1 MSNGIGNNPLNDI
14 SKVYLEQV
22 AESAVPGKPA
32 EKLGAVT
39 SIPKSEQDAAKN
51 RLLAKAKAKREK
63 MKEALDPVGQEDSD
77 IDNDGDVDKSD
88 KYLGKRRKAIAKAMK
103 KRMKEEVEQIDEIS
117 KELATKAY
125 AERRTNEFEG
135 DEKHTKSDKTH
146 ARIVKKHGKKA
157 GEDADKAANK
167 KIYGEGIDYKG
178 AARMDAAKK
187 KKKVDVFAYDRKLQA
202 QGKLK
207 GKKLP
212 PPPTNEE
219 VEIDEMI
226 DAKGAARMD
235 AAKKK
240 KKVDVFAYDR
250 KLQAQGKLK
259 GKKLPP
265 PPTNEG
271 FSDWREELREVC
283 GSCTG
288 AGMGG
293 AYPTLLKKK
302 SGKRTSDT
310 SEDMVKEKTVKNKV
324 KINPVMGEETILEA
338 VEIDEFDFTVEG
350 VYFDLQE
357 EGYEQDD
364 IEEALEWVLTEARVT
379 YGSDTESPRQQ
390 MMKKAKGRLRFLG
403 RKVGDKM
410 ASAKKK
416 VGMASAKAQVAAYNK
431 AREAKQSA
439 SDTANRMKK
448 SAADAPKKAKKGL
461 KSAIKG
467 AAQKVVDRMS
477 EGVTEEYK
485 ELPKR
490 KMGMKAG
497 KKIVSALGHA
507 AKAGQ
512 DTDERNIEPQV
523 RMHKANKKGKQ
534 ADKIHNVATKHN
546 PELSKMKSIKNR
558 LTGMTKN
565 EETDPKEKQML
576 AKKKQM
582 MMKQQMLDK
591 QRMQAQ
597 QQGKLPS
604 GHRVEQ
610 KESMSTFEKVKA
622 ELAKKHGAAAIV
634 GTPENKAANAK
645 RKAEAQKNKKK
656 PAPDTRTDAQK
667 MADATG
673 PRPGSRYRGD

>member
-1 MSNGIGNNPLNDI
+1 MSNGIGKNPLNDI
-14 SKVYLEQV
+14 SKVYLESI
-22 AESAVPGKPA
+22 AEGYAPGDVDQKV
-32 EKLGAVT
+32 GAVT
-39 SIPKSEQDAAKN
+39 AIPKSEQEAAKN
-51 RLLAKAKAKREK
+51 RLLAKAKAKRQK

-103 KRMKEEVEQIDEIS
+103 KRMKKEEVEEV
-117 KELATKAY
+117 A
-125 AERRTNEFEG
+125 EG
-135 DEKHTKSDKTH
+135 DGDPCWDSHKQVGMKKKGNRMVPNCVPKTKS
-146 ARIVKKHGKKA
+146 
-157 GEDADKAANK
+157 ES
-167 KIYGEGIDYKG
+167 
-178 AARMDAAKK
+178 
-187 KKKVDVFAYDRKLQA
+187 
-202 QGKLK
+202 
-207 GKKLP
+207 
-212 PPPTNEE
+212 
-219 VEIDEMI
+219 
-226 DAKGAARMD
+226 
-235 AAKKK
+235 
-240 KKVDVFAYDR
+240 
-250 KLQAQGKLK
+250 
-259 GKKLPP
+259 
-265 PPTNEG
+265 

-310 SEDMVKEKTVKNKV
+310 SEEMVKEKTVKNTV

-338 VEIDEFDFTVEG
+338 VEIDEFDFIVEG

-403 RKVGDKM
+403 RKVGEKM

-439 SDTANRMKK
+439 SDTAKRVKK

-477 EGVTEEYK
+477 EE
-485 ELPKR
+485 
-490 KMGMKAG
+490 
-497 KKIVSALGHA
+497 S
-507 AKAGQ
+507 
-512 DTDERNIEPQV
+512 
-523 RMHKANKKGKQ
+523 
-534 ADKIHNVATKHN
+534 
-546 PELSKMKSIKNR
+546 
-558 LTGMTKN
+558 
-565 EETDPKEKQML
+565 DPKEKQML
-576 AKKKQM
+576 MKKKQM

-591 QRMQAQ
+591 QRLQAQ

-610 KESMSTFEKVKA
+610 KESMSAFEKVKA
-622 ELAKKHGAAAIV
+622 QLAKKHGAAAIV
-634 GTPENKAANAK
+634 GTPEYKAASAK
-645 RKAEAQKNKKK
+645 RKAEALKNKKK
-656 PAPDTRTDAQK
+656 PTPDTRTDAQK
-667 MADATG
+667 MTDATG

>member
-1 MSNGIGNNPLNDI
+1 MSNGIGKNPLNDI
-14 SKVYLEQV
+14 SKVYLESV

-39 SIPKSEQDAAKN
+39 AIPKSEQEAAKE

-63 MKEALDPVGQEDSD
+63 IKEALDPVGQEDAD

-103 KRMKEEVEQIDEIS
+103 KRMKKEEVEV
-117 KELATKAY
+117 
-125 AERRTNEFEG
+125 AEAKNGG
-135 DEKHTKSDKTH
+135 DNDPCWDSHKQVGMKKKGNRMVPNCVPKTKS
-146 ARIVKKHGKKA
+146 
-157 GEDADKAANK
+157 ES
-167 KIYGEGIDYKG
+167 
-178 AARMDAAKK
+178 
-187 KKKVDVFAYDRKLQA
+187 
-202 QGKLK
+202 
-207 GKKLP
+207 
-212 PPPTNEE
+212 
-219 VEIDEMI
+219 
-226 DAKGAARMD
+226 
-235 AAKKK
+235 
-240 KKVDVFAYDR
+240 
-250 KLQAQGKLK
+250 
-259 GKKLPP
+259 
-265 PPTNEG
+265 

-310 SEDMVKEKTVKNKV
+310 SEEMVKEKTVKNTV
-324 KINPVMGEETILEA
+324 KINPVMGEEVILEA
-338 VEIDEFDFTVEG
+338 VEIDEFDFIVEG

-364 IEEALEWVLTEARVT
+364 IEEALEWVLTEAKVS
-379 YGSDTESPRQQ
+379 YGHDTESPRQQ

-403 RKVGDKM
+403 RKVGEKM

-416 VGMASAKAQVAAYNK
+416 AGMASAKAQVAAYNK

-439 SDTANRMKK
+439 SDTAKRVKK

-467 AAQKVVDRMS
+467 VAQKVVDRMS
-477 EGVTEEYK
+477 EE
-485 ELPKR
+485 
-490 KMGMKAG
+490 
-497 KKIVSALGHA
+497 S
-507 AKAGQ
+507 
-512 DTDERNIEPQV
+512 
-523 RMHKANKKGKQ
+523 
-534 ADKIHNVATKHN
+534 
-546 PELSKMKSIKNR
+546 
-558 LTGMTKN
+558 
-565 EETDPKEKQML
+565 DPKEKQML
-576 AKKKQM
+576 MKKKQM

-591 QRMQAQ
+591 QRLQAQ

-610 KESMSTFEKVKA
+610 KESMSAFEKVKA
-622 ELAKKHGAAAIV
+622 QLAKKHGAAAIV

-645 RKAEAQKNKKK
+645 RKAEALKNKKK
-656 PAPDTRTDAQK
+656 PTPDTRTDAQK